1 VLPEQVNP
9 TSMQQKDIK
18 DQENMNTQG
27 RYKDAID
34 KRYGNTIRTLNTEKL
49 QVLDTR
55 VDQAIQKVEQSTS
68 ISETIKENY
77 LNIYYALKD
86 YISGLFR

>member
-1 VLPEQVNP
+1 
-9 TSMQQKDIK
+9 MQQKDIR

-34 KRYGNTIRTLNTEKL
+34 KQYGNTIRALNTGKL

-55 VDQAIQKVEQSTS
+55 VDQAIQAVEHSTTLS
-68 ISETIKENY
+68 DTIKENY